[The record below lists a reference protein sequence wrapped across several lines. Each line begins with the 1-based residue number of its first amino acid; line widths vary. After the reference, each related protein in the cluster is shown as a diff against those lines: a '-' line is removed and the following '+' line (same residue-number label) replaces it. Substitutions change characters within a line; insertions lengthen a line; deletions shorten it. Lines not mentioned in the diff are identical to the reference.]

1 MLTKTVDL
9 AIYAALST
17 DAIMAADV
25 PNPGNGSQPP
35 GFERFTDILGWS
47 KWLALGVLVAC
58 LMYAGVRLA
67 AGGRGDD
74 AAEHGGRI
82 GKVLLGVIIV
92 SGAWSLVSFL
102 AT

>member
-1 MLTKTVDL
+1 
-9 AIYAALST
+9 
-17 DAIMAADV
+17 
-25 PNPGNGSQPP
+25 
-35 GFERFTDILGWS
+35 
-47 KWLALGVLVAC
+47 

>member
-1 MLTKTVDL
+1 MITKTLEL
-9 AIYAALST
+9 ATHAALN
-17 DAIMAADV
+17 ADRILAGNV

-92 SGAWSLVSFL
+92 SGAFSLVSFL

>member
-1 MLTKTVDL
+1 MLTKTMDL
-9 AIYAALST
+9 AIYAAVKM
-17 DAIMAADV
+17 DNI
-25 PNPGNGSQPP
+25 PNPGKGQQPP
-35 GFERFTDILGWS
+35 GFERFTDILGWA
-47 KWLALGVLVAC
+47 KWLAFGVLVVC
-58 LMYAGVRLA
+58 LIYAGVRLA

-92 SGAWSLVSFL
+92 SAAFSLVSFL